1 MATPAPRTGGRRLR
15 ASARGLVTGLSTGA
29 VLVLVLAACTALGG
43 TPAASGPAP
52 SSGGSTTPG
61 SPSPS
66 SSGTAGSPRP
76 SPTVSPSGTPSSS
89 ATPSGP
95 SAAACTDLVGQLS
108 LEERVGQLLMVS
120 AGSTRLTK
128 ARAAMIGRTHA
139 GSVLLLGNSTA
150 GVSATQAVI
159 ADVRAAADRPQRVNV
174 MVAADQEGGLVQRL
188 AGSGFPDIPSA
199 LLQAKLSD
207 ASLTSEAETWGDGLD
222 KAGINVNLAP
232 VADVVPRNW
241 VAVNQ
246 PIGQL
251 RRSYGPSPSVVAR
264 KVAAF
269 TTGMDNAGIATA
281 VKHFPGLGRVRGNTD
296 TQANVV
302 DTVTTRTDPT
312 LKGFQAAV
320 DARVDMVM
328 VSSATYRKIDG
339 QRQAVFS
346 PTVIGQ
352 MIRGDLGFDG
362 VVISDDLAAK
372 GVGNVPAAQRV
383 VRFVL
388 AGGDLAIVADP
399 DLAET
404 SAKALVARAE
414 KDPDF
419 AARVDESAARVL
431 ALKDRR
437 GLVRC

>member
-1 MATPAPRTGGRRLR
+1 MATPEPRAGGRRLHV
-15 ASARGLVTGLSTGA
+15 ATRGLTALLTVRGTALALSAT
-29 VLVLVLAACTALGG
+29 VLVLAACTIPSG
-43 TPAASGPAP
+43 TPAATGPA
-52 SSGGSTTPG
+52 SSGGTAPASG

-66 SSGTAGSPRP
+66 TAPRSS
-76 SPTVSPSGTPSSS
+76 SPSSTPTPSE
-89 ATPSGP
+89 TPP
-95 SAAACTDLVGQLS
+95 LPTAAACTRLVSELS
-108 LEERVGQLLMVS
+108 LAERVGQLLMVS
-120 AGSTRLTK
+120 SSSTGLSTS
-128 ARAAMIGRTHA
+128 RAAMIGRTHA
-139 GSVLLLGNSTA
+139 GSVLLLGNSKA
-150 GVSATQAVI
+150 GVSATQQVI
-159 ADVRAAADRPQRVNV
+159 ADVRDAADRPQRVNV

-188 AGSGFPDIPSA
+188 AGSGFADIPSA
-199 LLQAKLSD
+199 VLQAKLSD
-207 ASLTSEAETWGDGLD
+207 ESLATEAETWGDGLD

-232 VADVVPRNW
+232 VADVVPRNL

-251 RRSYGPSPSVVAR
+251 RRGYGPSPSIVAR
-264 KVAAF
+264 KVAAY

-296 TQANVV
+296 TEARVV
-302 DTVTTRTDPT
+302 DTVTTRKDPA

-328 VSSATYRKIDG
+328 VSSAIYRQIDAK
-339 QRQAVFS
+339 QQATFS
-346 PTVIGQ
+346 PTVIGT

-372 GVGNVPAAQRV
+372 GVSDVPANQRV
-383 VRFVL
+383 IRFLL

-399 DLAET
+399 DLAEA

-414 KDPDF
+414 SDSDF

-431 ALKDRR
+431 AMKDRR
-437 GLVRC
+437 GLIRC